1 MNDINDEYIC
11 NLLFKEN
18 SNKLKYNYKKLIN
31 DDIMN
36 YLNNRFID
44 SDSIIETLKRI
55 KYKIY
60 KRPVCKI
67 CGGHVTYRKNDIF
80 LEHCSIK
87 CAMLDPTT
95 KNKIQT
101 TNIKKYGKKSYTET
115 IEFREKAKQTYIN
128 HYGVD
133 NNFKSF
139 ECIEKAKQT
148 KLKKYGLDLKPI
160 INKIKQTKLKKY
172 GDENYNNREKAKQT
186 YINHYGVEHN
196 WKSKECREKA
206 KQTCLKKY
214 GDENYNNREKA
225 KQTILTKYG
234 CNDYNIIK
242 SRESYFNKTGY
253 NSPFEN
259 PYIVNIIINNNIN
272 KYGVK
277 YYFET
282 DDYKNY
288 IKNKLSDKNF
298 INKCKEKEFET
309 KKKNN
314 SFNISKGEDKLYK
327 ILCEKYGIENV
338 IRQYYSNVY
347 PFVCDF
353 YIKSEKLY
361 IEYQGNWTHGK
372 HPFDET
378 NPDDLK
384 TLQLWKDKSM
394 EVNFKG
400 KQKRYYLNAIYTWT
414 DLDVRKRTIAKQN
427 NLNFI
432 EIFNIKNGFKI

>member
-60 KRPVCKI
+60 ERPVCKI
-67 CGGHVTYRKNDIF
+67 CGGHVSYRKNDIF
-80 LEHCSIK
+80 LEHCSVK
-87 CAMLDPTT
+87 CAMLNPTT

-115 IEFREKAKQTYIN
+115 IEF
-128 HYGVD
+128 
-133 NNFKSF
+133 
-139 ECIEKAKQT
+139 
-148 KLKKYGLDLKPI
+148 
-160 INKIKQTKLKKY
+160 
-172 GDENYNNREKAKQT
+172 REKAKQT

-282 DDYKNY
+282 DEYKNY

-314 SFNISKGEDKLYK
+314 SFNISKGEDKLYQ
-327 ILCEKYGIENV
+327 ILCEKYGTENV
-338 IRQYYSNVY
+338 IRQYYSNIY

-400 KQKRYYLNAIYTWT
+400 KQKKYYLNAIYTWT

-432 EIFNIKNGFKI
+432 EIFNIKIGSKFEPIF